1 MTIALLLSLFL
12 GIFTDSNSA
21 TTQAEA
27 SATTNAKIIRPII
40 TDDTGG

>member
-12 GIFTDSNSA
+12 GIFTDSNSVSA
-21 TTQAEA
+21 QAEA
-27 SATTNAKIIRPII
+27 QASTTTKVVRPII